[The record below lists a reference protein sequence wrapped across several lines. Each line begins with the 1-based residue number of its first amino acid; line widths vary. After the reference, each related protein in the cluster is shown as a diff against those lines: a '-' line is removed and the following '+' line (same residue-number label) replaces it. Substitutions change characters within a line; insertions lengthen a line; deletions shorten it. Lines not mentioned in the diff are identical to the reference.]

1 MIRQRSKSSA
11 VRSVS
16 LAGGKSASGKSA
28 SRKSASRKSASGKSA
43 SGKTASGVAKR
54 SKGVAKGVAKVVRR
68 IDFSKIKWGKFTA
81 MFAAYRRRHPHTRI
95 TNLDQ
100 FSRFILAHPNRFD
113 LKAKR
118 RAQFYR
124 NIILKR
130 K

>member
-28 SRKSASRKSASGKSA
+28 S
-43 SGKTASGVAKR
+43 GVAKR
-54 SKGVAKGVAKVVRR
+54 SKGRAKGVAKVVRR